1 MHMLST
7 GIHNGKSLRTLDV
20 SEKPRNGGD
29 FLRPFSPLVPR
40 CAHPSAPVVSESVA
54 GIERERRLI
63 LSLDSHT
70 IEAEKEK
77 AISVFQTG
85 LTFRMAKA

>member
-29 FLRPFSPLVPR
+29 FLRWLSPSVP
-40 CAHPSAPVVSESVA
+40 CCTHLPTPVVSESVA

-63 LSLDSHT
+63 LPLDSHT
-70 IEAEKEK
+70 IEAEQEK